1 MLISWRLAYFR
12 KKSEVLHFGIFSFE
26 LFYYHYL
33 LTYSF
38 YTGTNEAE
46 IINVLGNHCLEQRME
61 IAQAYK
67 VAYGKD
73 LIDDL
78 KSELGGNFEDLCVAL
93 LLPLRVYDAK
103 QLHDAISVRK
113 NRSCKILN

>member
-1 MLISWRLAYFR
+1 M
-12 KKSEVLHFGIFSFE
+12 
-26 LFYYHYL
+26 

-103 QLHDAISVRK
+103 QLHEAISVRE
-113 NRSCKILN
+113 NRSCNILS